1 MRKITER
8 TPRNIRY
15 GYHEPIAILS
25 LTAFSAIVVFQPD
38 EFDVGTC
45 DFVVADLYDDC
56 IISQPRR
63 VRTHVDGNGKLYFYR
78 HGRLTFLD
86 EFIRI

>member
-8 TPRNIRY
+8 APMKERY
-15 GYHEPIAILS
+15 SLKVPIACLS
-25 LTAFSAIVVFQPD
+25 LSPFTAIVLYQPD
-38 EFDVGTC
+38 EYDAGKC

-63 VRTHVDGNGKLYFYR
+63 VRTHVDGNGKPYFYR